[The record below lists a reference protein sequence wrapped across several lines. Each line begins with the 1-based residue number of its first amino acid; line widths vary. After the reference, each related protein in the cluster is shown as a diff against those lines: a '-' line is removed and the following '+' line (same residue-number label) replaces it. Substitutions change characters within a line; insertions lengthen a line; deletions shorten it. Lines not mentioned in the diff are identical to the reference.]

1 MFEDQN
7 TSGSGQIPGNLP
19 VGEPEDIFSGNEPV
33 NNEQV
38 SPQGEEIPSAMEAG
52 ILRPKESVPQTPV
65 MTTPPFGEGLVGKE
79 SYPASFPTP
88 VPSQVPTM
96 QTYEAKEPNFGKVI
110 FIIFFVLLVVG
121 GGAYGAW
128 YYYTNY
134 YATTGVEKE
143 VVEETT
149 TIPPVVEEEIITEE
163 TTPPVTQATKEEESA
178 EGTPVGDKDS
188 TLLFGDVVDTDED
201 GLDDFTEN
209 DIGTDPR
216 NWDTDA
222 DMLSDSEEHTI
233 WGTDPL
239 NPDSDKDNYMDGQEV
254 RAGFNPMGPGRLT
267 DFLNNEK
274 ATTEKTNVTSS
285 I

>member
-7 TSGSGQIPGNLP
+7 TSNSGQIPGNLP
-19 VGEPEDIFSGNEPV
+19 VGEPVDIFSGNEPV
-33 NNEQV
+33 VNNEQV
-38 SPQGEEIPSAMEAG
+38 PPQDEAPSAMEAG
-52 ILRPKESVPQTPV
+52 ILRPKEAVPLAPQQPA

-79 SYPASFPTP
+79 AYPTQPQAQIPP
-88 VPSQVPTM
+88 M
-96 QTYEAKEPNFGKVI
+96 ATYEAKEPNFGKVI

-149 TIPPVVEEEIITEE
+149 TVPPVVEEETLPEE
-163 TTPPVTQATKEEESA
+163 TTPPVTEVTKEEEPV
-178 EGTPVGDKDS
+178 EGSPVGDKDS
-188 TLLFGDVVDTDED
+188 TILFGDVIDTDED
-201 GLDDFTEN
+201 GLDDFAEN

-239 NPDSDKDNYMDGQEV
+239 NPDSDKDNYLDGQEV

-267 DFLNNEK
+267 DFLNSEK
-274 ATTEKTNVTSS
+274 TTEKTSVTSS